1 MNIQDI
7 ADFID
12 LVKNPDKYDKLL
24 KDLVDEQERLTAVI
38 KTVGD
43 VTEIESIKTQIK
55 LDEKQAILDREAILK
70 KIEQDRVKENVAT
83 TVLQA
88 DLQATRTK
96 YQTLYQDLQEKEAE
110 TKELNQLAKKREKDL
125 VRKQAEL
132 QEKLTNVEALKLEL
146 EDRLAK
152 LKAVMV

>member
-1 MNIQDI
+1 MNIQDV
-7 ADFID
+7 AEFID

-43 VTEIESIKTQIK
+43 VAEIESIKTQIK
-55 LDEKQAILDREAILK
+55 LDEKQAILDREAILT

>member
-12 LVKNPDKYDKLL
+12 LIKNPDKYDKLL
-24 KDLVDEQERLTAVI
+24 KNLVDEQERLTAVI

-43 VTEIESIKTQIK
+43 VAEIESIKTQIK
-55 LDEKQAILDREAILK
+55 LDEKQAILDREAILT
-70 KIEQDRVKENVAT
+70 KIEQDRVKENLAT

-110 TKELNQLAKKREKDL
+110 TKELNRLAKKREKDL
-125 VRKQAEL
+125 VSKQAEL
-132 QEKLTNVEALKLEL
+132 QEKLTNAEALKLEL

>member
-43 VTEIESIKTQIK
+43 VAEIESIKTQIK
-55 LDEKQAILDREAILK
+55 LDEKQAILDREAILT

-132 QEKLTNVEALKLEL
+132 QEKLANVEALKLEL

>member
-12 LVKNPDKYDKLL
+12 LIKNPDKYDKLL

-110 TKELNQLAKKREKDL
+110 TKELNKLAKKREKDL
-125 VRKQAEL
+125 VSKQAEL

>member
-12 LVKNPDKYDKLL
+12 LIKNPDKYDKLL
-24 KDLVDEQERLTAVI
+24 KDLVDEQERLIAVI

-43 VTEIESIKTQIK
+43 VAEIESIKTQIK
-55 LDEKQAILDREAILK
+55 LDEKQAILDREAILT

-110 TKELNQLAKKREKDL
+110 TKELNKLAKKREKDL
-125 VRKQAEL
+125 VSKQAEL

>member
-1 MNIQDI
+1 MNIQDV

-12 LVKNPDKYDKLL
+12 LIKNPDKYDKLL

-43 VTEIESIKTQIK
+43 VAEIESIKTQIK
-55 LDEKQAILDREAILK
+55 LDEKQAILDREAILT

>member
-1 MNIQDI
+1 MNIQDV
-7 ADFID
+7 AEFID

-55 LDEKQAILDREAILK
+55 LDEKQAILDREAILT

-110 TKELNQLAKKREKDL
+110 TKELNKLAKKREKDL
-125 VRKQAEL
+125 VSKQAEL

>member
-12 LVKNPDKYDKLL
+12 LIKNPDKYDKLL
-24 KDLVDEQERLTAVI
+24 KDLVDEQDRLKAVI

-43 VTEIESIKTQIK
+43 VAEIESIKTQIK
-55 LDEKQAILDREAILK
+55 LDEKQAILDREAILT

-110 TKELNQLAKKREKDL
+110 TKELNKLAKKREKDL
-125 VRKQAEL
+125 VSKQAEL

>member
-12 LVKNPDKYDKLL
+12 LIKNPDKYDKLL

-43 VTEIESIKTQIK
+43 VSEIESIKTQIK
-55 LDEKQAILDREAILK
+55 LDEKQAILDREALLT
-70 KIEQDRVKENVAT
+70 KIEQDRVKEKVAT
-83 TVLQA
+83 TALQT

-110 TKELNQLAKKREKDL
+110 TKELNKLAKKREKDL
-125 VRKQAEL
+125 VSKQAEL

>member
-1 MNIQDI
+1 MNIQDV

-43 VTEIESIKTQIK
+43 VAEIESIKTQIK
-55 LDEKQAILDREAILK
+55 LDEKQAILDREAILT

-110 TKELNQLAKKREKDL
+110 TKELNRLAKKREKDL
-125 VRKQAEL
+125 VSKQAEL

>member
-12 LVKNPDKYDKLL
+12 LIKNPDKYDKLL

-43 VTEIESIKTQIK
+43 VAEIESIKTQIK
-55 LDEKQAILDREAILK
+55 LDEKQAILDREAILT
-70 KIEQDRVKENVAT
+70 KIEQDRVKENLAT

-132 QEKLTNVEALKLEL
+132 QEKLANVEALKLEL

>member
-1 MNIQDI
+1 MNIQDV
-7 ADFID
+7 AEFID

-43 VTEIESIKTQIK
+43 VAEIESIKTQIK
-55 LDEKQAILDREAILK
+55 LDEKQAILDREAILT

-88 DLQATRTK
+88 DLQTTRTK

-110 TKELNQLAKKREKDL
+110 TKELNKLAKKREKDL
-125 VRKQAEL
+125 VSKQAEL

>member
-12 LVKNPDKYDKLL
+12 LIKNPDKYDKLL

>member
-43 VTEIESIKTQIK
+43 VAEIESIKTQIK
-55 LDEKQAILDREAILK
+55 LDEKQAILDREAILT
-70 KIEQDRVKENVAT
+70 KIEQDRVKENAAT
-83 TVLQA
+83 TALQA

-125 VRKQAEL
+125 VSKQAEL

>member
-12 LVKNPDKYDKLL
+12 LIKNPDKYDKLL

-43 VTEIESIKTQIK
+43 VAEIESIKTQIK
-55 LDEKQAILDREAILK
+55 LDEKQAILDREAILT
-70 KIEQDRVKENVAT
+70 KIEQDRVKENIAT

-110 TKELNQLAKKREKDL
+110 TKELNRLAKKREKDL
-125 VRKQAEL
+125 VSKQAEL

>member
-12 LVKNPDKYDKLL
+12 LIKNPDKYDKLL

-43 VTEIESIKTQIK
+43 VAEIESIKTQIK

-132 QEKLTNVEALKLEL
+132 QEKLANVEALKLEL

>member
-43 VTEIESIKTQIK
+43 VAEIESIKTQIK
-55 LDEKQAILDREAILK
+55 LDEKQAILDREAILT

-110 TKELNQLAKKREKDL
+110 TKELNRLAKKREKDL
-125 VRKQAEL
+125 VSKQAEL
-132 QEKLTNVEALKLEL
+132 QEKLANVEALKLEL

>member
-12 LVKNPDKYDKLL
+12 LIKNPDKYDKLL
-24 KDLVDEQERLTAVI
+24 KNLVDEQERLTAVI

-43 VTEIESIKTQIK
+43 VAEIESIKTQIK
-55 LDEKQAILDREAILK
+55 LDEKQAILDREAILT
-70 KIEQDRVKENVAT
+70 KIEQDRVKENLAT

>member
-1 MNIQDI
+1 MNIQDV
-7 ADFID
+7 AEFID

-43 VTEIESIKTQIK
+43 VAEIESIKTQIK
-55 LDEKQAILDREAILK
+55 LDEKQAILDREAILT

-110 TKELNQLAKKREKDL
+110 TKELNKLAKKREKDL
-125 VRKQAEL
+125 VSKQAEL

>member
-1 MNIQDI
+1 MNIQDV
-7 ADFID
+7 AEFID
-12 LVKNPDKYDKLL
+12 LIKNPDKYDKLL

-110 TKELNQLAKKREKDL
+110 TKELNKLAKKREKDL
-125 VRKQAEL
+125 VSKQAEL

>member
-12 LVKNPDKYDKLL
+12 LIKNPDKYDKLL

-83 TVLQA
+83 TALQA

-132 QEKLTNVEALKLEL
+132 QEKLANVEALKLEL

>member
-12 LVKNPDKYDKLL
+12 LIKNPDKYDKLL

-43 VTEIESIKTQIK
+43 VSEIESIKTQIK

-132 QEKLTNVEALKLEL
+132 QEKLANVEALKLEL

>member
-1 MNIQDI
+1 MNIQDV
-7 ADFID
+7 AEFID

-24 KDLVDEQERLTAVI
+24 KDLVDEQDRLKAVI

-43 VTEIESIKTQIK
+43 VAEIESIKTQIK
-55 LDEKQAILDREAILK
+55 LDEKQAILDREAILT

-110 TKELNQLAKKREKDL
+110 TKELNKLAKKREKDL

-132 QEKLTNVEALKLEL
+132 QEKLANVEALKLEL

>member
-12 LVKNPDKYDKLL
+12 LIKNPDKYDKLL

-110 TKELNQLAKKREKDL
+110 TKELNKLAKKREKAL
-125 VRKQAEL
+125 VSKQAEL

>member
-43 VTEIESIKTQIK
+43 VAEIEAIKTQIK
-55 LDEKQAILDREAILK
+55 LDEKQAILDREAILT

-110 TKELNQLAKKREKDL
+110 TKELNRLAKKREKDL
-125 VRKQAEL
+125 VSKQAEL

>member
-1 MNIQDI
+1 MNIQDV
-7 ADFID
+7 AEFID

-24 KDLVDEQERLTAVI
+24 KDLVDEQDRLKAVI

-43 VTEIESIKTQIK
+43 VAEIESIKTQIK
-55 LDEKQAILDREAILK
+55 LDEKQAILDREAILT

-110 TKELNQLAKKREKDL
+110 TKELNKLAKKREKDL
-125 VRKQAEL
+125 VSKQAEL
-132 QEKLTNVEALKLEL
+132 HEKLTNVEALKLEL

>member
-12 LVKNPDKYDKLL
+12 LIKNPDKYDKLL

-55 LDEKQAILDREAILK
+55 LDEKQAILDREAILT

-125 VRKQAEL
+125 VSKQAEL
-132 QEKLTNVEALKLEL
+132 QEKLANVEALKLEL